1 MQSPCAATP
10 LCPVGQSTAGLRSI
24 IAFLAA
30 HRAFCC
36 YCRSEAHPERPRKAQ
51 GFILGTMSR
60 QVQVKNRAPA
70 PIQITAEQIL
80 REANDRIEKEVKAPR
95 THITDPE
102 ELMQVCEQAC
112 GLVSALWG
120 HPHECCVLP
129 SSSVYTSGRSMRTRS
144 AVSDN
149 ILGTTS
155 SMQRGRRVRMSSK
168 EPVPFSSG
176 KPHPPRQAF
185 IVHCFAVFRA
195 VSSCTIV
202 VMV

>member
-1 MQSPCAATP
+1 
-10 LCPVGQSTAGLRSI
+10 
-24 IAFLAA
+24 
-30 HRAFCC
+30 
-36 YCRSEAHPERPRKAQ
+36 
-51 GFILGTMSR
+51 MSR

-102 ELMQVCEQAC
+102 ELMQVREQAC
-112 GLVSALWG
+112 GLVYTIWG
-120 HPHECCVLP
+120 HPHECCVP
-129 SSSVYTSGRSMRTRS
+129 ASSVYTSGRSMRTRS

-155 SMQRGRRVRMSSK
+155 SMRRGRRVRMSSK

-176 KPHPPRQAF
+176 KPHPPRQPS
-185 IVHCFAVFRA
+185 HVFRTLIMHDRYQGLSA
-195 VSSCTIV
+195 YSCRFDMTERS
-202 VMV
+202 MWSTATPPSGFAMRRWR